1 MPEQTASLGKVA
13 EVLRCGG
20 TAIFPTETVYGLG
33 VSVLAVDG
41 PEVLFD
47 LKKRDHGKPVA
58 WLVDS
63 FESLDCYGVNLP
75 HYAYSLARRFWPG
88 PLTLIVQASQAVP
101 EPFQSDTGTI
111 GLRMPAS
118 DAALSLIQ
126 AVGCPLATTSANISG
141 EQSVSSAVD
150 VSSDLLAH
158 VDIWLADSIDT
169 DKLGKGSTVVDCTG
183 ERPVILRQGTIS
195 IEQVFDCL

>member
-1 MPEQTASLGKVA
+1 MPEQTTSLDKVA

-20 TAIFPTETVYGLG
+20 AAIFPTETVYGLG
-33 VSVLAVDG
+33 VSVGAVDG
-41 PEVLFD
+41 PKVLFD
-47 LKKRDHGKPVA
+47 LKKRDYGKPVA

-63 FESLDCYGVNLP
+63 FESLDCYGINLS
-75 HYAYSLARRFWPG
+75 HYVYSLARRFWPG
-88 PLTLIVQASQAVP
+88 PLTLVVQASQAVP
-101 EPFQSDTGTI
+101 ESFQSGAGTI

-118 DAALSLIQ
+118 DVTLSLIQ

-141 EQSVSSAVD
+141 EQSVSSSVD

-158 VDIWLADSIDT
+158 VDILLTDSTDT

-183 ERPVILRQGTIS
+183 ERPVVLRQGTIS
-195 IEQVFDCL
+195 VEQVFDCL